1 MAGLTGTDH
10 SRQVLVSA
18 RGLSKVYGSGTQRTT
33 AVEGVDLT
41 VHRGD
46 LYVLMGL
53 SGSGKSTVLRMLNRL
68 VEPTTGTIELDGRD
82 LSRLSVRELREV
94 RNRRI
99 SMVFQQFALFPHR
112 TVRENAAYGL
122 LLRGT
127 ARPQALA
134 RADESLRVVGLGDWG
149 DARPAE
155 LSGGMKQRVGLARA
169 LSTDADVLLMD
180 EPFSALDPLIR
191 REMQD
196 LLLRLRD
203 ELGQTVVFV
212 THDLNEAMRLGDR
225 ITILNR
231 GRVAQTGAAAEIL
244 GRPADDYVRR
254 FIGEVDRTKILTARD
269 VMRPAPP
276 GADVH
281 ARAGVGPAETL
292 AEIAGRLPADDGG
305 VPVIEAGQV
314 LGYVSSRSVLVAV
327 DRATE
332 VAA

>member
-1 MAGLTGTDH
+1 MAELTA
-10 SRQVLVSA
+10 SEPARQVLISA
-18 RGLSKVYGSGTQRTT
+18 RGVSKIYGSAAQRTA
-33 AVEGVDLT
+33 AVEGVDLS

-68 VEPTTGTIELDGRD
+68 IEPTTGVVELDGRD
-82 LSRLSVRELREV
+82 LSQLSARELREV

-99 SMVFQQFALFPHR
+99 SMVFQQFALFPHY

-127 ARPQALA
+127 ARSQALT
-134 RADESLRVVGLGDWG
+134 RAEESLRIVGLGDWG

-196 LLLRLRD
+196 LLLRLRA

-225 ITILNR
+225 ITILNQ

-269 VMRPAPP
+269 VMRPVHP
-276 GADVH
+276 GIDLSLG
-281 ARAGVGPAETL
+281 AGVGPAETL
-292 AEIAGRLPADDGG
+292 AEIACRLPSDDGR
-305 VPVIEAGQV
+305 VPVVADGQV
-314 LGYVSSRSVLVAV
+314 LGYVSSRSVLAAV
-327 DRATE
+327 GQAME